1 MSKSK
6 ILAYI
11 TLGATLSASILM
23 GIAAA
28 LFPEGNINL
37 YICFASIGIFLMTL
51 RFNVYAIRNEK
62 TEQLVAENHFCIAVS
77 LYMLLRFID
86 LCVGGMHVVL
96 YFCLLGVL
104 ALYLIFAIVLY
115 VRRKVRRNSYR

>member
-11 TLGATLSASILM
+11 TLGATLSLRFSWGSRGAVSRREYQPVY
-23 GIAAA
+23 
-28 LFPEGNINL
+28 LFCIHRD
-37 YICFASIGIFLMTL
+37 FLMTL

-115 VRRKVRRNSYR
+115 VRRKVRRNGYR